1 MASERRHQQ
10 TDGMKL
16 RLLLSIVLTF
26 SGYTTL
32 AQATGHGYAAPG
44 MPTLVQRGL
53 PVNPSAKLTPWLTA
67 QLPRFWH
74 TADSASRRREAGLFY
89 QALRQRI
96 HYPKAALMQQLGG
109 SVVVSVQLSPA
120 GEPQRVVVRKTSF
133 TLADATPE
141 AAHALVKEALRLSQ
155 LLRFRPQTGGIDSL
169 VFPLNFT
176 YD

>member
-1 MASERRHQQ
+1 
-10 TDGMKL
+10 MKL
-16 RLLLSIVLTF
+16 WLMLGIVLTF

-32 AQATGHGYAAPG
+32 AQANGNGYAAPG

-53 PVNPSAKLTPWLTA
+53 PVNPPAKLKPWLTE

-74 TADSASRRREAGLFY
+74 TAYSASRQREAGQFF

-96 HYPKAALMQQLGG
+96 HYPKAALTQQLGG
-109 SVVVSVQLSPA
+109 RVVVSVQLTPA

-133 TLADATPE
+133 TLANSTPE
-141 AAHALVKEALRLSQ
+141 AENALVNEAIRISQ
-155 LLRFRPQTGGIDSL
+155 LLRFRPQTGAIDSL
-169 VFPLNFT
+169 VFPLSFT